1 MRKLLIIFAVVIA
14 ILVVLDRVAVVV
26 ADGQIADRA
35 QTSQGLSKKPNVS
48 IKGFP
53 FLTQVVRGHYGQV
66 DVTVHDFT
74 QKGLTVDK
82 LVVHAHGVSVPL
94 SKVLSGSVTE
104 VPVDRADAQV
114 TLSFANLNAY
124 LKSTLAGQT
133 LTVSGQDGRVTL
145 TGTLP
150 FPPRL
155 SLSAAAAVHVSGS
168 AITFRP
174 ASVDAIVARI
184 PGGQGLRGLVENFF
198 TVRLPVTQLPFGIQ
212 LRKATVTR
220 DAVVIDASAS
230 GLTLR
235 NPKS

>member
-1 MRKLLIIFAVVIA
+1 MRKLLIILVVVIGVLVALDRIAVVI
-14 ILVVLDRVAVVV
+14 
-26 ADGQIADRA
+26 ADGQIASRV
-35 QTSQGLSKKPNVS
+35 QSSQGLTKKPSVS

-66 DVTVHDFT
+66 DVTVHDYT
-74 QKGLTVDK
+74 QQDLTVDT

-94 SKVLSGSVTE
+94 GKALSGSVAE
-104 VPVDRADAQV
+104 VPVDRADAKV
-114 TLSFANLNAY
+114 TLSFANLNGY
-124 LKSTLAGQT
+124 LKTRLADQA
-133 LTVSGQDGRVTL
+133 LTVSGRNGRITL

-155 SLSAAAAVHVSGS
+155 SLSADAIIEVGGS
-168 AITFRP
+168 SITLRP
-174 ASVDAIVARI
+174 ASVDAILAKVPDGAAVR
-184 PGGQGLRGLVENFF
+184 PVVEAFF
-198 TVRLPVTQLPFGIQ
+198 TVRLPITQLPFGIS

-235 NPKS
+235 TPKG